1 LRVLVFLYVAPTILT
16 TLFIIDPYFAR
27 LALQGA
33 FMTMLPAFAMA
44 LRDITYEDIEPFLDA
59 WENFRE
65 TVYYHDLVNIA
76 AYLKDPTL
84 IETIMYIDTI
94 HDIVSPARDYDNM
107 IKTAN
112 LAISLRIPEVVGIA
126 YVTVNYIY
134 PVLDVIFYSLM

>member
-1 LRVLVFLYVAPTILT
+1 
-16 TLFIIDPYFAR
+16 
-27 LALQGA
+27 
-33 FMTMLPAFAMA
+33 MTMLPAFAMA